1 MNKSL
6 LLSALSSLLALT
18 ASSLA
23 QTQTFKTGLEVMQ
36 AADARPKPKS
46 STGTITLEIS
56 KNGQTLTRSL
66 RSWSSGDNSLVK
78 FLAPA
83 DVKGSGI
90 LTVKVNGVSEA
101 KLYLPAL
108 GRTRRLATGGGDSS
122 DCDGA
127 FFGSDFS
134 YCDLGNFEIN
144 DYSYTLTSSAGGKY
158 LVEGRP
164 KKAGSFEKVVFELD
178 SSTLN
183 TLKTDYYKGDKV
195 FKTLRALELGKVG
208 KYNVVKTLSMETP
221 SQGSKSTFRQ
231 TDFSADVSVPDS
243 VFTERFLKQP

>member
-1 MNKSL
+1 MNKTL
-6 LLSALSSLLALT
+6 LLAILGSLLALT
-18 ASSLA
+18 SSSHA

-36 AADARPKPKS
+36 AIEARPKPKTS
-46 STGTITLEIS
+46 VGTITLEIT

-66 RSWSSGDNSLVK
+66 KSWSTNDRSLVK

-83 DVKGSGI
+83 DVKGSGL
-90 LTVKVNGVSEA
+90 LTVKVSGVNET

-134 YCDLGNFEIN
+134 YCDLGSFELE
-144 DYSYTLTSSAGGKY
+144 DYSYTLTSSANKKY
-158 LVEGRP
+158 TVEAKP
-164 KKAGSFEKVVFELD
+164 KRGGSFEKLVFEID
-178 SSTLN
+178 AKTLN
-183 TLKTDYYKGDKV
+183 TLKTDYYKGTVV
-195 FKTLRALELGKVG
+195 FKTLRALELGKI
-208 KYNVVKTLSMETP
+208 KNYNVVKTLSMETP
-221 SQGSKSTFRQ
+221 SQDSKSTFRQ
-231 TDFSADVSVPDS
+231 TGLELDVSVADS